1 MGAQHDFAYIVP
13 TDSIRTS
20 IDEVEA
26 LMNDDEVLGDDL
38 NFEINEA
45 GETVEISFSFYSSY
59 AHLNEVERRMKDLL
73 KKVVEPGTEIQNNYE
88 VTSIETET
96 FVI

>member
-1 MGAQHDFAYIVP
+1 MGAQHDFTFVIP
-13 TDSIRTS
+13 TQALKVSVG
-20 IDEVEA
+20 ELEA
-26 LMNDDEVLGDDL
+26 LMEEDEVLKDDL
-38 NFEINEA
+38 GYEIIGTPE
-45 GETVEISFSFYSSY
+45 GIEVSFSFYSSY
-59 AHLNEVERRMKDLL
+59 SHLNEVEQRMKDLL

>member
-1 MGAQHDFAYIVP
+1 MGAQHDFTFVIPANSLKVSV
-13 TDSIRTS
+13 D
-20 IDEVEA
+20 DLED
-26 LMNDDEVLGDDL
+26 LMEEDEVLKDDL
-38 NFEINEA
+38 GYEVIA
-45 GETVEISFSFYSSY
+45 GTEFIEVSFSFYSSY
-59 AHLNEVERRMKDLL
+59 AHLNEVERRMKDIL